1 MRLLFLSAMLLATS
15 LTPAWAQNSDDSLPP
30 VDVFPEIFPTVTPLP
45 PKQPVST
52 PTPETS
58 ASPGPLPT
66 AVPTAAPT
74 AAPTNLPSP
83 TPQPSANLSGKASLN
98 FSFAKAQEG
107 QPTRLTLSIKG
118 PAAYPVKGKI
128 LYTEKDYDLSSLREV
143 SVPFEIKNN
152 QPLNL
157 NLIFRSPGRKQV
169 TLKTESARLAT
180 RNALVYANPFP
191 ATVFPVKNPG
201 LSFDKNPANWLVLVN
216 LYHSMQSQ
224 SAQRQY
230 YQVIYKGQ
238 IVQRLLTSSATGDK
252 LTPKG
257 SFKLGVKAPAPRST
271 LYESVMPF
279 WTTILVPGY
288 SYEYGNHGLT
298 GESYLYYLG
307 TPASHG
313 CLRLSN
319 KDIKQNG
326 EWLNIGGAKW
336 VYNHVPVNTSI
347 QIFEQAVQPFAFENY
362 RMWNSQK

>member
-1 MRLLFLSAMLLATS
+1 MDIEVNLMRLLLLTAMLLTS
-15 LTPAWAQNSDDSLPP
+15 LTPGVWAQTSDQNLPP
-30 VDVFPEIFPTVTPLP
+30 VDVFPEIFPSVTPLP

-52 PTPETS
+52 PTPEPSTFPS
-58 ASPGPLPT
+58 LYPTLSP
-66 AVPTAAPT
+66 
-74 AAPTNLPSP
+74 SS
-83 TPQPSANLSGKASLN
+83 QPSAEPSAALTGKAKLR

-107 QPTRLTLSIKG
+107 QPTRLTLSVQG
-118 PAAYPVKGKI
+118 AAAYPVKGQI
-128 LYTEKDYDLSSLREV
+128 LFSEKDYNLTSQHEASI
-143 SVPFEIKNN
+143 PFEIKNK

-157 NLIFRSPGRKQV
+157 DLIFHSPGRKKV
-169 TLKTESARLAT
+169 TIKTESPRLAT
-180 RNALVYANPFP
+180 RNALVYVSPFP
-191 ATVFPVKNPG
+191 ATIFPIENPG
-201 LSFDKNPANWLVLVN
+201 ISFDKNPINWQVLVN
-216 LYHSMQSQ
+216 LHHSLQSK
-224 SAQRQY
+224 APQRQY
-230 YQVIYKGQ
+230 YQVIYKEQ

-257 SFKLGVKAPAPRST
+257 QFKLGVKAAAPRST

-279 WTTILVPGY
+279 WTTIMIPGY

-319 KDIKQNG
+319 KHIKQNG

-347 QIFEQAVQPFAFENY
+347 HIFQQALQPFAFENY
-362 RMWNSQK
+362 QMWVSRK